1 MQQFI
6 DLIEADSRKQ
16 EGNLTNGGT
25 TAYDSTTTEIHGP
38 RIAGTSSSRLRGVSE
53 FGDRPT
59 RGGRVLDQYRFLRVE
74 GWNSRLL
81 CVNNLL
87 LRLSRKSK
95 SEGTRKVYLWHL
107 YKFCRFAAKTPAQLV
122 RMRRNDVEHLVQ
134 QYADSF
140 SGTSR
145 AYSNLAIAALKAFFA
160 ANGFTRNRE
169 LELESYYQPP
179 RHRTTNEYIPTKAEV
194 YRMADSACSLR
205 DRAIVLMLY
214 SSGLRNS
221 TLRALRVK
229 DVKEELLAG
238 QDIIMISVYPEMKQV
253 DPAACKGGI
262 PYYSFLCDEGTQ
274 ALRLYLED
282 RKERFGGISEQEPLF
297 CTEHNQLPREE
308 RRKRPITGRELQ
320 IIAKL
325 AAKRA
330 GLPRWAQ
337 VHPHA
342 FRKSYERILRTQLI
356 DGSNMDVK
364 TQEFLMGHV
373 LPGSQDNYYDYSKV
387 EEMRVLYSNLRFG
400 RTLVE
405 NRFRLLRAAA
415 ARAFEGTDIDV
426 DEVIMQYAAARQG
439 KTAPA
444 V

>member
-1 MQQFI
+1 
-6 DLIEADSRKQ
+6 
-16 EGNLTNGGT
+16 
-25 TAYDSTTTEIHGP
+25 
-38 RIAGTSSSRLRGVSE
+38 
-53 FGDRPT
+53 
-59 RGGRVLDQYRFLRVE
+59 
-74 GWNSRLL
+74 
-81 CVNNLL
+81 L

-107 YKFCRFAAKTPAQLV
+107 YKFCCFAERTPAQLV
-122 RMRRNDVEHLVQ
+122 RMKRNDIECLVQ
-134 QYADSF
+134 RYADSF
-140 SGTSR
+140 SDTSR

-160 ANGFTRNRE
+160 ANGFTRNRA

-179 RHRTTNEYIPTKAEV
+179 RHRVTNEYIPTKAEV

-205 DRAIVLMLY
+205 DRAIILMLY

-238 QDIIMISVYPEMKQV
+238 HDIIMIPVYPEMKEV
-253 DPAACKGGI
+253 DPAACKGAI
-262 PYYSFLCDEGTQ
+262 PYYTFLCDEGTQ

-282 RKERFGGISEQEPLF
+282 RKERFRGVSEEEPLF

-308 RRKRPITGRELQ
+308 RCKRPITGRELQ

-325 AAKRA
+325 AARKA
-330 GLPRWAQ
+330 GLPQWAL

-400 RTLVE
+400 RTVVE
-405 NRFRLLRAAA
+405 NKFRLLRAAV
-415 ARAFEGTDIDV
+415 ARAFEGTDIDP
-426 DEVIMQYAAARQG
+426 DDVIVQYAEAR
-439 KTAPA
+439 KKPA
-444 V
+444 LTRLTQ

>member
-1 MQQFI
+1 
-6 DLIEADSRKQ
+6 
-16 EGNLTNGGT
+16 
-25 TAYDSTTTEIHGP
+25 
-38 RIAGTSSSRLRGVSE
+38 
-53 FGDRPT
+53 
-59 RGGRVLDQYRFLRVE
+59 
-74 GWNSRLL
+74 
-81 CVNNLL
+81 L

-95 SEGTRKVYLWHL
+95 SEGTRKVYIWHL
-107 YKFCRFAAKTPAQLV
+107 YKFCRFADRTPAQLV

-160 ANGFTRNRE
+160 ANGFTRNRA
-169 LELESYYQPP
+169 LELESYYRPP
-179 RHRTTNEYIPTKAEV
+179 RHRITNEYIPTKAEV
-194 YRMADSACSLR
+194 YRMADSSGSLR
-205 DRAIVLMLY
+205 DRAIILMLY

-229 DVKEELLAG
+229 DVKKELLAG
-238 QDIIMISVYPEMKQV
+238 QDIVMIAVYPEMKEV

-262 PYYSFLCDEGTQ
+262 PYYTFLCDEGTQ

-282 RKERFGGISEQEPLF
+282 RKERFGGISEEEPLF

-308 RRKRPITGRELQ
+308 RCKRPITGRELQ

-325 AAKRA
+325 AARRA
-330 GLPRWAQ
+330 GLPQWAR

-400 RTLVE
+400 RTIIE
-405 NRFRLLRAAA
+405 NKFRLLRAAV
-415 ARAFEGTDIDV
+415 ARAFEGTDVDV
-426 DEVIMQYAAARQG
+426 DQVIAEYAETRKASRVTSPTQL
-439 KTAPA
+439 PQDSRRM
-444 V
+444 